1 MPLFF
6 LCTHRRPINI
16 LSTIWVNISR
26 EVFGLGSIETPLL
39 GWVGA
44 STLRVDSSTLS
55 SHSAFVLTHSV
66 CICVSELPC
75 WCHLGFRPRDTA
87 QAVQHCLP
95 NCTSGPHR
103 AHKNLTLF
111 HTCTQPHKLSWL
123 ARKDKG
129 TKLQIAKNVSNYL
142 SILNANM
149 YAIPLSEHWK
159 MDPTYSFL
167 VLLYTISSL

>member
-16 LSTIWVNISR
+16 ISTIWVNISR
-26 EVFGLGSIETPLL
+26 EVFGLGSIEIHPLR
-39 GWVGA
+39 WAGA
-44 STLRVDSSTLS
+44 LTLRVDSSTLS

-95 NCTSGPHR
+95 KCTSGPHTELT
-103 AHKNLTLF
+103 KNVTLF
-111 HTCTQPHKLSWL
+111 HTCTQPYQDVTQGQV
-123 ARKDKG
+123 DKI
-129 TKLQIAKNVSNYL
+129 TNSQ
-142 SILNANM
+142 
-149 YAIPLSEHWK
+149 
-159 MDPTYSFL
+159 DC
-167 VLLYTISSL
+167 